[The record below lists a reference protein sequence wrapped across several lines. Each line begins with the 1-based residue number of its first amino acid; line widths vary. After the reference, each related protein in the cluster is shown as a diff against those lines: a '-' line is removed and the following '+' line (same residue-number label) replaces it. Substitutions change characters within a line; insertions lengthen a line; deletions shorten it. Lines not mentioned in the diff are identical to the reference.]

1 MSSSSDPSPDPSS
14 SSAKAAKTITS
25 IISAVTS
32 QRAGSVGRM
41 SGHETYGKL
50 NRPISAALHIKI
62 SMNAPGGGGPL
73 RLRSSDPGGG
83 GGGLKHALPTSSFN
97 LSAKSVNRSN
107 AAFTSFTSIP
117 SPLPS
122 PLSSPLSS
130 IVSSLSLLF
139 MSSSSDPSP
148 DPSSSSAKAAKTIT
162 SIISAVT
169 SQREG
174 STGRVSGH
182 ETYGKLNRP
191 ISH

>member
-1 MSSSSDPSPDPSS
+1 
-14 SSAKAAKTITS
+14 
-25 IISAVTS
+25 
-32 QRAGSVGRM
+32 
-41 SGHETYGKL
+41 
-50 NRPISAALHIKI
+50 
-62 SMNAPGGGGPL
+62 MNAPGGGGPL

-169 SQREG
+169 SQRAG
-174 STGRVSGH
+174 SVGRMSGH

-191 ISH
+191 ISAALHIKISMSAPGGGGGGLKHALPTSSFNLSAKSVNRSNAAF